1 MRVLGAGLAM
11 LGVLFASGVAA
22 QWRCEATVDVAH
34 STDAKVFYHLE
45 SAGRRNIALAGDT
58 LAIAWEDNSNGTPT
72 VWIALSRGG
81 AFDGRPIRLSVAA
94 AYEPTV
100 VTTMDGFAVAWEE
113 GGEVWL
119 RFVARDGALGEP
131 FKLAQDA
138 SQVSLAAWDTDIVA
152 VWSQARERAQVLRAA
167 QLRRD
172 DKAWRKAT
180 ETFVEPA
187 ARRSAQ
193 SYPSVVV
200 SGPTIHVAWED
211 RREGHTRILY
221 SHAGANLRF
230 TAPTTLNKIV
240 RRAGG
245 AGYGRGPGAAR
256 PALAAW
262 DKSGVVAVWLD
273 KRDFEA
279 GYDVYAARKPSARLS
294 WGPNEKV
301 QDDFGEAIAQWH
313 AAVAADTN
321 ARLAIAWDD
330 DRDETSDI
338 WLAWPTKSGW
348 SENFALAEA
357 SGPGAQTHP
366 SLAFDREGRLHLAWL
381 HEHEG
386 KRALRYC
393 RARATD

>member
-1 MRVLGAGLAM
+1 MRAIHVGFAVLALAFM
-11 LGVLFASGVAA
+11 HSAAA
-22 QWRCEATVDVAH
+22 QWRCETAVDLAQ

-58 LAIAWEDNSNGTPT
+58 IAVAWEDNSNGTPT
-72 VWIALSRGG
+72 AWVALGRDG
-81 AFDGRPIRLSVAA
+81 AFDRPMRLSMEA
-94 AYEPTV
+94 AYEPTIV
-100 VTTMDGFAVAWEE
+100 AAGEGFAVTWEE
-113 GGEVWL
+113 GAQAWL
-119 RFVARDGALGEP
+119 RFVAQDGALGEP
-131 FKLAQDA
+131 FKLARGA
-138 SQVSLAAWDTDIVA
+138 SQISLAARGADIVA
-152 VWSQARERAQVLRAA
+152 VWSQTRGRAQVLRAA
-167 QLRRD
+167 HLRRD
-172 DKAWRKAT
+172 DKGWRKTT

-193 SYPSVVV
+193 SYPSVAV

-230 TAPTTLNKIV
+230 AAPIALNKIV

-279 GYDVYAARKPSARLS
+279 GYDVYAARKPSTRMS

-313 AAVAADTN
+313 AAVAADAK
-321 ARLAIAWDD
+321 ARLALAWDD

-338 WLAWPTKSGW
+338 WLARPTTMGW
-348 SENFALAEA
+348 SENFALPEA

-366 SLAFDREGRLHLAWL
+366 SLAFDRDGRLHLVWL